1 MRGKSFR
8 LSCQA
13 LVALLALGC
22 ITLAQTTP
30 AKPQPARPVIVVP
43 PAAQFDPAAMQWAV
57 RASIA
62 RGLTYLT
69 NQAATDAS
77 GWPTS

>member
-13 LVALLALGC
+13 LVALLALGS